1 MPTTGTT
8 TTTPGPGS
16 RNHPDEG
23 FELRGSSTSVT
34 KLVRDLVRSRDLLRT
49 LSRKDFFVRYRRT
62 SFGMLWAVGMPLVQA
77 AVLAVVFTR
86 IVRIETGGNY
96 GVFVFSGM
104 LPWTFLSSSVVIG
117 STSIVDGSALATK
130 IYFPR
135 ALLPLV
141 TLGANVY
148 GFVPGIAVLLVAA
161 ATIGEG
167 VSLDMLLVVPATVLM
182 VTFVASL
189 VLVLAALHVYFRD
202 LRFIVQAVIL
212 AWFYATPV
220 IYPIELADGWL
231 RSVLLANPATGMVML
246 FRDAVSDSGTEDLAI
261 ALGSTVAWTTALAAV
276 ALTLHARRDRVF
288 VDLL

>member
-1 MPTTGTT
+1 
-8 TTTPGPGS
+8 
-16 RNHPDEG
+16 
-23 FELRGSSTSVT
+23 
-34 KLVRDLVRSRDLLRT
+34 
-49 LSRKDFFVRYRRT
+49 
-62 SFGMLWAVGMPLVQA
+62 
-77 AVLAVVFTR
+77 VLAVVFTR

-104 LPWTFLSSSVVIG
+104 LPWTFLSSSVVVG

-167 VSLDMLLVVPATVLM
+167 VSLDMVLVVPATILM

-212 AWFYATPV
+212 AWFYGTPV
-220 IYPIELADGWL
+220 IYPIELAEGWL
-231 RSVLLANPATGMVML
+231 RTVLLVNPATGMVML
-246 FRDAVSDSGTEDLAI
+246 FRDAVSDSGTADLAI
-261 ALGSTVAWTTALAAV
+261 ALGSTLAWTVVLGAI